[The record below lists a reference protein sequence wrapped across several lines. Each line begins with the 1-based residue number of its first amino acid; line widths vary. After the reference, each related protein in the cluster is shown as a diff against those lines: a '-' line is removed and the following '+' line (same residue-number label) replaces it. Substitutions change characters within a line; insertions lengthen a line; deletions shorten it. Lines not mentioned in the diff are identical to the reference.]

1 MDERQKQVQRRI
13 AKEAGNSFTEKEFQ
27 ADDVIQKD
35 DSRPSKENINHSP
48 NGISG
53 STWVQMAN
61 RNLQY
66 SYQEKEIHGNIANE
80 TNRYFTKSVEK
91 KGQQI
96 NLNEVEKRTYTT
108 KPYVQKQKSLD
119 DDREES
125 WDEEAEEQARRD
137 RERRR
142 KIYLVQ
148 KRKKRQ
154 QKKIF
159 ICAGV
164 ILISILVCG
173 FSIYIVSSAVE
184 EAKKKEQDVVL
195 TSPSPVITAEI
206 TKEPEEPVVTPE
218 PFEIVVQEELLTP
231 NEYSRPGLAM
241 ETITAVV
248 IHYVGNPGTEGISN
262 RNFFESLK
270 DNHENSVS
278 SHFVIGLR
286 GEIIQCVPLDEVA
299 YANRG
304 RNFDT
309 ISIECCHPDEE
320 GQFNE
325 VTYEALV
332 QLAAYLLNTYDLGED
347 ALLRHYEV
355 TGKICPRY
363 YVDHP
368 EAWET
373 LKADIMKEVEE
384 HPNSV
389 LVME

>member
-1 MDERQKQVQRRI
+1 MLYSLQ
-13 AKEAGNSFTEKEFQ
+13 AEFL
-27 ADDVIQKD
+27 A
-35 DSRPSKENINHSP
+35 
-48 NGISG
+48 
-53 STWVQMAN
+53 
-61 RNLQY
+61 
-66 SYQEKEIHGNIANE
+66 IH
-80 TNRYFTKSVEK
+80 TVF
-91 KGQQI
+91 
-96 NLNEVEKRTYTT
+96 
-108 KPYVQKQKSLD
+108 
-119 DDREES
+119 
-125 WDEEAEEQARRD
+125 
-137 RERRR
+137 
-142 KIYLVQ
+142 
-148 KRKKRQ
+148 
-154 QKKIF
+154 
-159 ICAGV
+159 
-164 ILISILVCG
+164 
-173 FSIYIVSSAVE
+173 SAVE
-184 EAKKKEQDVVL
+184 EAKKKEKENVP
-195 TSPSPVITAEI
+195 SPSPVITAEI
-206 TKEPEEPVVTPE
+206 TKEAEEEVMAVV
-218 PFEIVVQEELLTP
+218 PFEIAVQEELLTP

-241 ETITAVV
+241 EPITGVV

-270 DNHENSVS
+270 DNHETSVS

-286 GEIIQCVPLDEVA
+286 GEIIQCVPLNEVA

-320 GQFNE
+320 GKFNE
-325 VTYEALV
+325 ETYESLV

-373 LKADIMKEVEE
+373 LKDDIMKEVEA

>member
-1 MDERQKQVQRRI
+1 MDERQRQENRR
-13 AKEAGNSFTEKEFQ
+13 TFQ
-27 ADDVIQKD
+27 TGLHTSQQERNVSQNNET
-35 DSRPSKENINHSP
+35 DSKK
-48 NGISG
+48 GISG

-61 RNLQY
+61 RNFQ
-66 SYQEKEIHGNIANE
+66 QMHTNE
-80 TNRYFTKSVEK
+80 QAR
-91 KGQQI
+91 
-96 NLNEVEKRTYTT
+96 RTHTT
-108 KPYVQKQKSLD
+108 GPYVQKQKSLD
-119 DDREES
+119 DDREET
-125 WDEEAEEQARRD
+125 WDEEEEEVQAMRD

-142 KIYLVQ
+142 RIYLAQ
-148 KRKKRQ
+148 KRKKKQ
-154 QKKIF
+154 QKKILV
-159 ICAGV
+159 CTGV
-164 ILISILVCG
+164 ILVSILVCW
-173 FSIYIVSSAVE
+173 FAIHTVSSAVE
-184 EAKKKEQDVVL
+184 EVKEKEQQDVAL
-195 TSPSPVITAEI
+195 ISPSPVVTAEI
-206 TKEPEEPVVTPE
+206 TKELEQAIEEVENVEEVKEEVPA
-218 PFEIVVQEELLTP
+218 FEITVQEKLLTP

-241 ETITAVV
+241 EPITGVV
-248 IHYVGNPGTEGISN
+248 IHYVGNPGTQGISN

-270 DNHENSVS
+270 DNHETSVS
-278 SHFVIGLR
+278 SHFIIGLQ

-325 VTYEALV
+325 ATYEALV
-332 QLAAYLLNTYDLGED
+332 QLAAYLLNTYGLGEE

-363 YVDHP
+363 YVENP

-373 LKADIMKEVEE
+373 LKNDIMKEVEE

>member
-1 MDERQKQVQRRI
+1 MDERQKQENIRRQEQSRVSNTDKTVQMGSYEP
-13 AKEAGNSFTEKEFQ
+13 KEANTQTKKKIT
-27 ADDVIQKD
+27 DV
-35 DSRPSKENINHSP
+35 P
-48 NGISG
+48 NGMSG
-53 STWVQMAN
+53 STWVHMAN
-61 RNLQY
+61 RTLQN
-66 SYQEKEIHGNIANE
+66 SYQERSKFENRTNEKTNYVTRNVE
-80 TNRYFTKSVEK
+80 TN
-91 KGQQI
+91 GQQM
-96 NLNEVEKRTYTT
+96 NTNEEVRKTHMAETYVRKEKDLNNDRDEGEEN
-108 KPYVQKQKSLD
+108 VQ
-119 DDREES
+119 ES
-125 WDEEAEEQARRD
+125 RD

-142 KIYLVQ
+142 RLYLAQ
-148 KRKKRQ
+148 KKKKKQ
-154 QKKIF
+154 QKKVL
-159 ICAGV
+159 ICASV
-164 ILISILVCG
+164 ILISIVVCG
-173 FSIYIVSSAVE
+173 FAIYTVFSAAE
-184 EAKKKEQDVVL
+184 EVKEKEQQDVAL
-195 TSPSPVITAEI
+195 TSPSPIITSEI
-206 TKEPEEPVVTPE
+206 TKEPEEAVVTPE
-218 PFEIVVQEELLTP
+218 PFEIVVQEALLTP

-241 ETITAVV
+241 EPITGVV
-248 IHYVGNPGTEGISN
+248 IHYVGNPGTQGISN

-278 SHFVIGLR
+278 SHFIIGLQ

-325 VTYEALV
+325 ATYEALV
-332 QLAAYLLNTYDLGED
+332 QLAAYLLNTYGLGEE

-373 LKADIMKEVEE
+373 LKDDIMKEVEE

>member
-1 MDERQKQVQRRI
+1 MDER
-13 AKEAGNSFTEKEFQ
+13 
-27 ADDVIQKD
+27 
-35 DSRPSKENINHSP
+35 
-48 NGISG
+48 
-53 STWVQMAN
+53 
-61 RNLQY
+61 
-66 SYQEKEIHGNIANE
+66 
-80 TNRYFTKSVEK
+80 
-91 KGQQI
+91 
-96 NLNEVEKRTYTT
+96 EKREQALRYGRNSEQ
-108 KPYVQKQKSLD
+108 YDEYD
-119 DDREES
+119 D
-125 WDEEAEEQARRD
+125 WDEEEEQERRD

-142 KIYLVQ
+142 RIYLAR

-154 QKKIF
+154 QKKIL

-164 ILISILVCG
+164 IMISILVCW
-173 FSIYIVSSAVE
+173 FAIHIVSSAVDA
-184 EAKKKEQDVVL
+184 AKEKEGAAVDV
-195 TSPSPVITAEI
+195 TPTPVITVGV
-206 TKEPEEPVVTPE
+206 TKELEEEVMAAV

-241 ETITAVV
+241 EPITGVV

-270 DNHENSVS
+270 DNHETSVS
-278 SHFVIGLR
+278 SHFVIGLQ

-309 ISIECCHPDEE
+309 ISIECCHPDAE
-320 GQFNE
+320 GKFNE
-325 VTYEALV
+325 ATYESLV
-332 QLAAYLLNTYDLGED
+332 QLVAYLLNTYDLGEEGI
-347 ALLRHYEV
+347 LRHYEV

-363 YVDHP
+363 YVENP

-373 LKADIMKEVEE
+373 LKADIMQEVEE

>member
-1 MDERQKQVQRRI
+1 MDEREQQVQKRI
-13 AKEAGNSFTEKEFQ
+13 AKEAGHSLAEKEFQ
-27 ADDVIQKD
+27 ADEVIQKD
-35 DSRPSKENINHSP
+35 TSRPSKENVNHAQK
-48 NGISG
+48 GISG

-61 RNLQY
+61 RNLQ
-66 SYQEKEIHGNIANE
+66 QMNTNE
-80 TNRYFTKSVEK
+80 T
-91 KGQQI
+91 G
-96 NLNEVEKRTYTT
+96 KRTYATDT
-108 KPYVQKQKSLD
+108 YSQKQKSLD
-119 DDREES
+119 DSREET
-125 WDEEAEEQARRD
+125 WEEEEEQAKRD

-142 KIYLVQ
+142 RLYLAQ
-148 KRKKRQ
+148 KRKKKQ
-154 QKKIF
+154 QKKMLL
-159 ICAGV
+159 CAG
-164 ILISILVCG
+164 IILV
-173 FSIYIVSSAVE
+173 SIVVCWFAIHTVSSAVE
-184 EAKKKEQDVVL
+184 EAKKKETETL
-195 TSPSPVITAEI
+195 PSPSPVITAEI
-206 TKEPEEPVVTPE
+206 TKEIEEPVITPE
-218 PFEIVVQEELLTP
+218 PFEIAVQEELLTP

-241 ETITAVV
+241 EPITGVV

-270 DNHENSVS
+270 DNHETSVS

-286 GEIIQCVPLDEVA
+286 GEIIQCVPLNEVA

-320 GQFNE
+320 GKFNE
-325 VTYEALV
+325 ATYESLV

-373 LKADIMKEVEE
+373 LKDDIMKEVEA
-384 HPNSV
+384 HPNSM

>member
-1 MDERQKQVQRRI
+1 MDEREKQK
-13 AKEAGNSFTEKEFQ
+13 
-27 ADDVIQKD
+27 
-35 DSRPSKENINHSP
+35 

-53 STWVQMAN
+53 ATWVQMAN
-61 RNLQY
+61 RNGQ
-66 SYQEKEIHGNIANE
+66 KMNPNE
-80 TNRYFTKSVEK
+80 NVR
-91 KGQQI
+91 
-96 NLNEVEKRTYTT
+96 RTYTT
-108 KPYVQKQKSLD
+108 ETDFQKQTSLD
-119 DDREES
+119 EDREET
-125 WDEEAEEQARRD
+125 WDEEEDEVQARRD

-142 KIYLVQ
+142 RLYLAQ
-148 KRKKRQ
+148 KRKKKQ
-154 QKKIF
+154 QKKML

-164 ILISILVCG
+164 ILVSILVCW
-173 FSIYIVSSAVE
+173 FAIHTVSSAVE
-184 EAKKKEQDVVL
+184 EAKEKEQQDVAL

-206 TKEPEEPVVTPE
+206 TKEPEEEVMAEV
-218 PFEIVVQEELLTP
+218 PFEIAVQEELLTP

-241 ETITAVV
+241 EPITGVV

-270 DNHENSVS
+270 DNHETSVS

-286 GEIIQCVPLDEVA
+286 GEIIQCVPLNEVA

-320 GQFNE
+320 GKFNE
-325 VTYEALV
+325 ATYESLV

-373 LKADIMKEVEE
+373 LKDDIMKEVEA